1 MTGPAGGEAVFRVG
15 LVLMSGRI
23 GARTILVAPL
33 VVSGLL
39 VSGCMSSP
47 TYGTGTT
54 QSKQLT
60 SDVSNILS
68 LKPKRAFASNYAPR
82 PELVKPTTPT
92 TDLPPPQES
101 IVTASAGQ
109 WPESPEQRRARIRAD
124 ATENRDKQGWEPEV
138 INDVALEQDTGSTVK
153 LGSSPRGRDSSIAKA
168 GEAED
173 ISGKGAL
180 FRQKTAEIKQGSPT
194 VRRTLTEPPLEYRQ
208 PAATAAADELG
219 EDEYKKQRRLK
230 AEAAKANG
238 KTSWRDL
245 VPWL

>member
-1 MTGPAGGEAVFRVG
+1 
-15 LVLMSGRI
+15 MSGRI

-54 QSKQLT
+54 QTKQLT
-60 SDVSNILS
+60 TDVTSMFS
-68 LKPKRAFASNYAPR
+68 LKPKAQNREYAPR
-82 PELVKPTTPT
+82 PELVKPATPT
-92 TDLPPPQES
+92 TELPPPQEN
-101 IVTASAGQ
+101 IVASAGDQ

-138 INDVALEQDTGSTVK
+138 VNDLSPDTSSSKAK
-153 LGSSPRGRDSSIAKA
+153 LGSSARGRDSGVAPA
-168 GEAED
+168 GGGGD
-173 ISGKGAL
+173 LSKKGAE
-180 FRQKTAEIKQGSPT
+180 FRQKLAASKQGSPT
-194 VRRTLTEPPLEYRQ
+194 VRRTLTEPPIEYRQ
-208 PAATAAADELG
+208 PAPTAAADELG

-230 AEAAKANG
+230 AEARRAAG
-238 KTSWRDL
+238 DTSWRDL

>member
-1 MTGPAGGEAVFRVG
+1 
-15 LVLMSGRI
+15 MSGRI
-23 GARTILVAPL
+23 GARAALVAPL

-54 QSKQLT
+54 QTKQLT
-60 SDVSNILS
+60 TDVTTMFS
-68 LKPKRAFASNYAPR
+68 LKPKAQAREYAPR
-82 PELVKPTTPT
+82 PDLVKPTTPT
-92 TDLPPPQES
+92 TELPPPQEN
-101 IVTASAGQ
+101 IVASAGDQ

-138 INDVALEQDTGSTVK
+138 VNDLSVEQQTKSTAALGASARAADSGVA
-153 LGSSPRGRDSSIAKA
+153 AA

-173 ISGKGAL
+173 LNKKGAE
-180 FRQKTAEIKQGSPT
+180 FRQKLATSQQGSPT

-208 PAATAAADELG
+208 PAPTAATDELG

-230 AEAAKANG
+230 AEAKKAAG
-238 KTSWRDL
+238 DTSWRDL

>member
-1 MTGPAGGEAVFRVG
+1 
-15 LVLMSGRI
+15 MSGRI
-23 GARTILVAPL
+23 GARTMLVAPL
-33 VVSGLL
+33 LVSGLL

-47 TYGTGTT
+47 TYGTGVT
-54 QSKQLT
+54 QTKQLT
-60 SDVSNILS
+60 SDVTNIIS
-68 LKPKRAFASNYAPR
+68 VKPKRAFASNYAPR

-101 IVTASAGQ
+101 IVTASAGE

-124 ATENRDKQGWEPEV
+124 ATENRDTPGWEPEV
-138 INDVALEQDTGSTVK
+138 VNDIAPEGSSTPSK
-153 LGSSPRGRDSSIAKA
+153 LGSSARGKDSGVAKA

-173 ISGKGAL
+173 LSKKGAL
-180 FRQKTAEIKQGSPT
+180 FRQRTAESKQGSPT

-238 KTSWRDL
+238 KTSWRDI

>member
-1 MTGPAGGEAVFRVG
+1 
-15 LVLMSGRI
+15 MSGRI

-54 QSKQLT
+54 QSAQLT
-60 SDVSNILS
+60 SDVTNILS

-92 TDLPPPQES
+92 TELPPPQES

-124 ATENRDKQGWEPEV
+124 ATENRDTPGWEPEV
-138 INDVALEQDTGSTVK
+138 ENDISTETSSTPAK
-153 LGSSPRGRDSSIAKA
+153 LGASARGQDSAIAKA

-173 ISGKGAL
+173 LSKKGAVY
-180 FRQKTAEIKQGSPT
+180 RQKLAASQQGNPT

-208 PAATAAADELG
+208 PAPTAPADELG
-219 EDEYKKQRRLK
+219 EEEYKKQRRLK
-230 AEAAKANG
+230 AEAAKAAG
-238 KTSWRDL
+238 DTSWRDL

>member
-1 MTGPAGGEAVFRVG
+1 
-15 LVLMSGRI
+15 MSGRI

-54 QSKQLT
+54 QTKQLT
-60 SDVSNILS
+60 TDVTSMFS
-68 LKPKRAFASNYAPR
+68 LKPKAQNREYAPR

-92 TDLPPPQES
+92 TELPPPQEN
-101 IVTASAGQ
+101 IVASAGDQ

-138 INDVALEQDTGSTVK
+138 VNDLSVDTSSSETK
-153 LGSSPRGRDSSIAKA
+153 LGASARGLDSGVAPA
-168 GEAED
+168 GGGED
-173 ISGKGAL
+173 LTK
-180 FRQKTAEIKQGSPT
+180 KGSPT
-194 VRRTLTEPPLEYRQ
+194 VRRTLTEPPLDYRQ
-208 PAATAAADELG
+208 PAPTAPTDELG

-230 AEAAKANG
+230 AEARKAAG
-238 KTSWRDL
+238 DTSWRDL

>member
-1 MTGPAGGEAVFRVG
+1 MERRFSVG

-23 GARTILVAPL
+23 GARAILVAPL

-54 QSKQLT
+54 QTKQLT
-60 SDVSNILS
+60 TDVTTMFS
-68 LKPKRAFASNYAPR
+68 LKPKPTAADYAPR

-92 TDLPPPQES
+92 TELPPPQEN
-101 IVTASAGQ
+101 IVASAGDQ

-138 INDVALEQDTGSTVK
+138 INDLSVQTESKSSATGTSGRATESGVA
-153 LGSSPRGRDSSIAKA
+153 AA
-168 GEAED
+168 GKAED
-173 ISGKGAL
+173 LNKKGAEARL
-180 FRQKTAEIKQGSPT
+180 KLAASKQGSPT

-208 PAATAAADELG
+208 PAPTASADELG

-230 AEAAKANG
+230 AEAKKAAG
-238 KTSWRDL
+238 QTTWRDL